1 MSCLRAAGERSEH
14 PSHVAHF
21 LGIEHLVENRENA
34 PLFLSYSHGGHPFRM
49 PPYLQ
54 CRVAVVAGTGPWA
67 FDHSVTNA

>member
-1 MSCLRAAGERSEH
+1 
-14 PSHVAHF
+14 
-21 LGIEHLVENRENA
+21 
-34 PLFLSYSHGGHPFRM
+34 M